1 MARDFSELN
10 SIQFEMASNG
20 TRVKVAVS
28 VKAFNE
34 KELGDGDERIVW
46 AKDNEVKVLNPET
59 RKEKSFKFDYTF
71 CGNTEGDIKTPA
83 GNSKVFEDV
92 GKFALLSCFG
102 GYNTCVFSYGACGT
116 GKTHIMYGTDKS
128 QGLVSWICENLFKKA
143 SCYDEDTSFRAEISF
158 LEIHKEFV
166 KDLLGRRRNWQDS
179 LRVREHRE
187 LGVYV
192 DKLTKHIVTDVSEL
206 LGLIE
211 KGKKN
216 RSICSRSSD
225 SFSSSS
231 HTILTLRFTQARLED
246 SLPCEMVSVIYLVD
260 LAGSKGIHDEC
271 ADSCSTS
278 DTDKSLMT
286 LERVM
291 STLASRSTG
300 SITSSVHVPYKD
312 SALTWILKD
321 CFGGNC
327 RTVMLAA
334 VSPSSSCHNETL
346 NTLRFA
352 NQAKNIVNTP
362 KVNEDE
368 NVKLIKEL
376 KVEIQTLQ
384 EKIKSG
390 NSPSSLDVDK
400 AERKLQENE
409 DLMKRLTGIWEDK
422 WSKTQK
428 LIEERALA
436 VTELGSALRFETDE
450 PHFVSLGGGRLSI
463 GVTLCPIKRGK
474 TVIGVSTDTCKPDIQ
489 LRGKG
494 IEPEHCLVEYNGDA
508 VVLYPKAALCSVDG
522 IPVSEPTRLPQGCMV
537 CLGKSNYFRFN
548 HPREAKRIKES
559 HPGNR
564 FSIVPD
570 QYYPDVE
577 LAIEQYK
584 KDKQERERLQKENE
598 RLLSLEHEYKEAVE
612 RIDFEKTQL
621 EEGRQQLR
629 EMEQQHKEAVDS
641 FEQEIAVQI
650 KELERQREELQ
661 HFEEEKEKLMM
672 LQEKYEDNVRKQEQ
686 ERTSSEKR
694 RQEEYERLK
703 AMKAKL
709 EGKEGTEK
717 ERVAI
722 EELRQQLAL
731 QELNSLEE
739 ELLTYEQQQ
748 LDNELI
754 EQERKK
760 LEEMKRKQTEVI
772 KQLEEELNAQI
783 KMLKEER
790 EKENSKIHQEKERIQ
805 MLEEQQQEALKQ
817 IELERKRL
825 DEEREEEKR
834 RLEEERERLS
844 KMEQERL
851 ELLESVAREQEQEK
865 QMIKTEK
872 KRLMELEEQHAKAL
886 KEIEDTM
893 ISKQDKMERERQI
906 EFEFFETEQ
915 LLLEELEQ
923 KQREAAE
930 QLERERE
937 IIRQQVEKER
947 DEERR
952 ERERQQM
959 RFQEL
964 QAQQQETLRQ
974 AEEERRR
981 LQAELQS
988 QKEQMAKE
996 KTRLLNLEKEYK
1008 KIRSSNGGDV
1018 PSLLAV
1024 LNMPDVAQ
1032 LGKGCSLQERK
1043 KRLEEEKRRLV
1054 ELKREAE
1061 NLWHAKQRESS
1072 ESGSSGDERMKDK
1085 TAQKLQREKER
1096 RVELERKLAELQQQQ
1111 SNTPAGDSGERV
1123 KELEKALG
1131 TERTRRQEME
1141 RILSEK
1147 QKQEELEKVAAAEK
1161 ARKEMMTEKA
1171 IQERLPP
1178 QVKNGTSHNEDDIN
1192 LVQHLV
1198 ATGHVLENCPSVRV
1212 TASACKGYLSK
1223 MGGKL
1228 IKSWKK
1234 RWFVLDRQKRA
1245 LCYYTDEHHRVPKGI
1260 IYFQAIQDVYVDLPT
1275 SYKGSST
1282 RTTFCVKTPQ
1292 ETYYVAAP
1300 SGLAMSIWI
1309 DAILTGREGADFYN

>member
-1 MARDFSELN
+1 MAYEER
-10 SIQFEMASNG
+10 
-20 TRVKVAVS
+20 RVKVAVAVRS
-28 VKAFNE
+28 LSE
-34 KELGDGDERIVW
+34 KERTDNEEYVVGTQG
-46 AKDNEVKVLNPET
+46 NEVKVLNPET
-59 RKEKSFKFDYTF
+59 RREKLFKFDYTF
-71 CGNTEGDIKTPA
+71 CDKTNEDTLIPQTNA
-83 GNSKVFEDV
+83 KVLEEV
-92 GKFALLSCFG
+92 GQFVLSSCFS
-102 GYNTCVFSYGACGT
+102 GYNSCLFTYGACGS
-116 GKTHIMYGTDKS
+116 GKTHIMFGTDKS
-128 QGLVSWICENLFKKA
+128 QGLMSWICENLFKRA
-143 SCYDEDTSFRAEISF
+143 SCYDDDTSFRAEISF

-187 LGVYV
+187 FGVYV
-192 DKLTKHIVTDVSEL
+192 DKLTKHIVTDVSEVF
-206 LGLIE
+206 GLID

-216 RSICSRSSD
+216 RSVCSRASD

-231 HTILTLRFTQARLED
+231 HTIFTIRFTQARLEEN
-246 SLPCEMVSVIYLVD
+246 LPSEIVSVIQLVD
-260 LAGSKGIHDEC
+260 LAGSKSIHDEC
-271 ADSCSTS
+271 SDSCSTS
-278 DTDKSLMT
+278 DGDKSLMT

-291 STLASRSTG
+291 STLANRGSNSSTSG
-300 SITSSVHVPYKD
+300 PSVPYKD

-321 CFGGNC
+321 CLGGNC

-334 VSPSSSCHNETL
+334 VSPSASCHNETL

-352 NQAKNIVNTP
+352 NQAKNILNDP
-362 KVNEDE
+362 KVIEDE

-376 KVEIQTLQ
+376 KLEIHTL
-384 EKIKSG
+384 KKKLKSG
-390 NSPSSLDVDK
+390 DVSNSSEVDK
-400 AERKLQENE
+400 TERKLQESE

-422 WSKTQK
+422 WSRTQK

-436 VTELGSALRFETDE
+436 VTELGSALKFETDE

-474 TVIGVSTDTCKPDIQ
+474 TLIGVSTDTCKPDIQ

-494 IEPEHCLVEYNGDA
+494 IEPEHCTVEYNGDA

-522 IPVSEPTRLPQGCMV
+522 IPISEPTRLPQGCMI

-559 HPGNR
+559 NPGNR

-612 RIDFEKTQL
+612 RIEFEKTQL
-621 EEGRQQLR
+621 EEERRQLQ
-629 EMEQQHKEAVDS
+629 EMEEQHRQAVES
-641 FEQEIAVQI
+641 FEKEIAVQI
-650 KELERQREELQ
+650 VELERQRKELR
-661 HFEEEKEKLMM
+661 HFEEEKEKLMI
-672 LQEKYEDNVRKQEQ
+672 LQEKYEENVRKQEQ
-686 ERTSSEKR
+686 ERSNKEKR

-709 EGKEGTEK
+709 EGEEGTEK

-731 QELNSLEE
+731 QEINSLEE
-739 ELLTYEQQQ
+739 EMLTYERQQ

-754 EQERKK
+754 EEERRK
-760 LEEMKRKQTEVI
+760 LEQMKERQSEVI
-772 KQLEEELNAQI
+772 KQLEDELNAQI
-783 KMLKEER
+783 KILKEER
-790 EKENSKIHQEKERIQ
+790 EKENSKIEKEKERIQ
-805 MLEEQQQEALKQ
+805 LLEQQQQEALKT
-817 IELERKRL
+817 IELERERL
-825 DEEREEEKR
+825 DKEREEEKV
-834 RLEEERERLS
+834 RLQEERERLN
-844 KMEQERL
+844 KLEKERL
-851 ELLESVAREQEQEK
+851 EMLENAAREQEHEK
-865 QMIKTEK
+865 QMIESEK
-872 KRLMELEEQHAKAL
+872 KRLVELEEQHAQAM
-886 KEIEDTM
+886 KEIEESM
-893 ISKQDKMERERQI
+893 ISKQDRMERERQI

-923 KQREAAE
+923 KQREAGQ
-930 QLERERE
+930 QLEREKELIRE
-937 IIRQQVEKER
+937 QFEKER
-947 DEERR
+947 EEERR
-952 ERERQQM
+952 KLEEEHRRV
-959 RFQEL
+959 QEL

-981 LQAELQS
+981 LQTELKNQR
-988 QKEQMAKE
+988 EQMAKE
-996 KTRLLNLEKEYK
+996 KQRLINLEKEYK
-1008 KIRSSNGGDV
+1008 KIRNNGAEAPPLLSALKIQDV
-1018 PSLLAV
+1018 S
-1024 LNMPDVAQ
+1024 Q

-1043 KRLEEEKRRLV
+1043 QRLEQEKRRLI

-1061 NLWHAKQRESS
+1061 HLWHVKQQESS
-1072 ESGSSGDERMKDK
+1072 AESGSSGDERTQDK
-1085 TAQKLQREKER
+1085 TALKLQREKEKR
-1096 RVELERKLAELQQQQ
+1096 EKLEHQLAEVQQQK
-1111 SNTPAGDSGERV
+1111 NAAEDGEKV

-1131 TERTRRQEME
+1131 MERTRRQEME
-1141 RILSEK
+1141 KILSEK

-1171 IQERLPP
+1171 IHERLSTK
-1178 QVKNGTSHNEDDIN
+1178 VKNGTSHHEEDLN

-1212 TASACKGYLSK
+1212 TASTCKGYLSK

-1245 LCYYTDEHHRVPKGI
+1245 LCYYADEHQKTPKGI
-1260 IYFQAIQDVYVDLPT
+1260 IYFQAIQDVYVDLPM
-1275 SYKGSST
+1275 SYKGSSL

-1309 DAILTGREGADFYN
+1309 DAILTGREGADFNN

>member
-1 MARDFSELN
+1 MISFWREISSEHG
-10 SIQFEMASNG
+10 MASDE
-20 TRVKVAVS
+20 TRVKVAVAVRS
-28 VKAFNE
+28 FSE
-34 KELGDGDERIVW
+34 KERLDDEERVVW
-46 AKDNEVKVLNPET
+46 TQGKKVGVLNPGT
-59 RKEKSFKFDYTF
+59 RKEKVFKFDYTF
-71 CGNTEGDIKTPA
+71 CDQTNEDIVNPQT
-83 GNSKVFEDV
+83 NSKVLEDV
-92 GKFALLSCFG
+92 GQFVLSSCFD
-102 GYNTCVFSYGACGT
+102 GYNTCVFSYGACAS

-128 QGLVSWICENLFKKA
+128 QGLISWICENLFKRA
-143 SCYDEDTSFRAEISF
+143 SCYDDDTSFRAEISF

-187 LGVYV
+187 LGVYI

-206 LGLIE
+206 FGLID

-216 RSICSRSSD
+216 RSVCSRASD

-231 HTILTLRFTQARLED
+231 HTIFTIRFTQARLED
-246 SLPCEMVSVIYLVD
+246 DLPCEMVSMIQLVD
-260 LAGSKGIHDEC
+260 LAGSKSIHNEC

-278 DTDKSLMT
+278 DVDKSLMT

-291 STLASRSTG
+291 STLASRGLDSA
-300 SITSSVHVPYKD
+300 TSNATVPYQD

-334 VSPSSSCHNETL
+334 VSPSASCHNETL

-352 NQAKNIVNTP
+352 NQAKNIINTP

-376 KVEIQTLQ
+376 KFEIQSL
-384 EKIKSG
+384 KKKLKSG
-390 NSPSSLDVDK
+390 NVPNTLEVDK

-436 VTELGSALRFETDE
+436 VTELGSALKFETDE

-494 IEPEHCLVEYNGDA
+494 IEPEHCTAEYNGDA

-522 IPVSEPTRLPQGCMV
+522 IPISEPTRLPQGCMI

-548 HPREAKRIKES
+548 HPREAKKIKES
-559 HPGNR
+559 NPGNR

-570 QYYPDVE
+570 QYFPDVE

-612 RIDFEKTQL
+612 RIEFEKTQL
-621 EEGRQQLR
+621 EEERRQLH

-641 FEQEIAVQI
+641 FEEEIAVQI
-650 KELERQREELQ
+650 KELERQREELR

-672 LQEKYEDNVRKQEQ
+672 LQEKYEENVKKQEQ
-686 ERTSSEKR
+686 ERSNNEKR

-709 EGKEGTEK
+709 EGEEGTEK

-739 ELLTYEQQQ
+739 EMLTYERQQ

-754 EQERKK
+754 KEERRK
-760 LEEMKRKQTEVI
+760 LEEMKDKQSEVI
-772 KQLEEELNAQI
+772 KQLEGELNAQI

-790 EKENSKIHQEKERIQ
+790 EKENSKIEKEKERIQ
-805 MLEEQQQEALKQ
+805 LLEQQQQEALKQ
-817 IELERKRL
+817 IELERERL
-825 DEEREEEKR
+825 DKEREEEKI
-834 RLEEERERLS
+834 RLQEERERLN
-844 KMEQERL
+844 KLEQERL
-851 ELLESVAREQEQEK
+851 EMLENAAREQEHEK
-865 QMIKTEK
+865 QMIETEK
-872 KRLMELEEQHAKAL
+872 KRLVELEEQHAQAMKQ
-886 KEIEDTM
+886 IEETM

-923 KQREAAE
+923 KQREAGE

-937 IIRQQVEKER
+937 LIREQLERER

-952 ERERQQM
+952 KLEQEQRRVA
-959 RFQEL
+959 EL
-964 QAQQQETLRQ
+964 QAQQQETLRT
-974 AEEERRR
+974 AEDERRR
-981 LQAELQS
+981 LQEELKS
-988 QKEQMAKE
+988 QREQMAKE
-996 KTRLLNLEKEYK
+996 KSRLINLEKEYK
-1008 KIRSSNGGDV
+1008 KIRSNGGEVPPLLSALKMQDV
-1018 PSLLAV
+1018 S
-1024 LNMPDVAQ
+1024 Q

-1043 KRLEEEKRRLV
+1043 QRLEQEKRRLM

-1061 NLWHAKQRESS
+1061 NLWHAKQQEGS
-1072 ESGSSGDERMKDK
+1072 ESGSSGDERAQDK

-1096 RVELERKLAELQQQQ
+1096 REKLERQLAEIQQQKN
-1111 SNTPAGDSGERV
+1111 NTVSAEDGEKV

-1131 TERTRRQEME
+1131 MERLRRQEME
-1141 RILSEK
+1141 KILSEK
-1147 QKQEELEKVAAAEK
+1147 QKREELEKVAAAEK
-1161 ARKEMMTEKA
+1161 ARKELMTEKA
-1171 IQERLPP
+1171 IQERLAAK
-1178 QVKNGTSHNEDDIN
+1178 VKNGSSCHDGDIN

-1212 TASACKGYLSK
+1212 TASTCKGYLSK

-1245 LCYYTDEHHRVPKGI
+1245 LCYYTDEHHRTPKGI
-1260 IYFQAIQDVYVDLPT
+1260 IYFQAIQDVYVDLPM
-1275 SYKGSST
+1275 SYKGSSV

-1309 DAILTGREGADFYN
+1309 DAILTGREGADFHN

>member
-1 MARDFSELN
+1 MKIAVFVRALNKKESEDK
-10 SIQFEMASNG
+10 EE
-20 TRVKVAVS
+20 RV
-28 VKAFNE
+28 
-34 KELGDGDERIVW
+34 VW
-46 AKDNEVKVLNPET
+46 AKDNEVRVLNPET
-59 RKEKSFKFDYTF
+59 RTEKGFKFDYTS
-71 CGNTEGDIKTPA
+71 CGETQRDIEATVGSSQGLKGV
-83 GNSKVFEDV
+83 GNFVLS
-92 GKFALLSCFG
+92 SCFG

-116 GKTHIMYGTDKS
+116 SKTNIMYGTEDS
-128 QGLVSWICENLFKKA
+128 QGLVLWICENLFKKA
-143 SCYDEDTSFRAEISF
+143 SSYDSDTSFRAEISF
-158 LEIHKEFV
+158 LEINQEFV
-166 KDLLGRRRNWQDS
+166 KDLLGRKRNWQDS
-179 LRVREHRE
+179 LRVCEHKE

-192 DKLTKHIVTDVSEL
+192 DKLSKHIVTDVSEL
-206 LGLIE
+206 FGLLE

-216 RSICSRSSD
+216 RSICSRSSN
-225 SFSSSS
+225 SSSS
-231 HTILTLRFTQARLED
+231 NSHTIFTVRLTQARLED
-246 SLPCEMVSVIYLVD
+246 TLPCEMLSTINLVD
-260 LAGSKGIHDEC
+260 LTGSKSVYNEC
-271 ADSCSTS
+271 VDNCSTL

-286 LERVM
+286 LERVI
-291 STLASRSTG
+291 STLASRSSDSSASNTG
-300 SITSSVHVPYKD
+300 IPYQD

-327 RTVMLAA
+327 RSVMLAA
-334 VSPSSSCHNETL
+334 VSPSAACHGETL
-346 NTLRFA
+346 HTLRFA
-352 NQAKNIVNTP
+352 NLAKNVINTP
-362 KVNEDE
+362 RVNEDE

-376 KVEIQTLQ
+376 KSEILHLKD
-384 EKIKSG
+384 KIKVANTS
-390 NSPSSLDVDK
+390 NSLDVDK
-400 AERKLQENE
+400 TERKLQENE
-409 DLMKRLTGIWEDK
+409 DLMTRLTGIWEDK

-428 LIEERALA
+428 LMEDRALA
-436 VTELGSALRFETDE
+436 VTELGSALKFEIDE

-494 IEPEHCLVEYNGDA
+494 IEPEHCIVEFNGVA

-522 IPVSEPTRLPQGCMV
+522 IPVSEPTRLPQGCMI

-548 HPREAKRIKES
+548 HPTEAKRIKES

-598 RLLSLEHEYKEAVE
+598 RLLSLELEYKEAVE
-612 RIDFEKTQL
+612 LIEFEKTQL
-621 EEGRQQLR
+621 EEGRQQLH
-629 EMEQQHKEAVDS
+629 EMEAQHKEAVGS

-650 KELERQREELQ
+650 KELERKREELQ
-661 HFEEEKEKLMM
+661 YFEEEKGKLMM
-672 LQEKYEDNVRKQEQ
+672 LQEKYEENVRKQEE

-722 EELRQQLAL
+722 EELRQKLAL

-739 ELLTYEQQQ
+739 ELLSYEQQQ
-748 LDNELI
+748 LEHELI
-754 EQERKK
+754 KQERKK
-760 LEEMKRKQTEVI
+760 VEGMEQKQTEVI
-772 KQLEEELNAQI
+772 KQLEDELNAQI

-790 EKENSKIHQEKERIQ
+790 EKESSKIQQEKERIQ
-805 MLEEQQQEALKQ
+805 MLEKQQQEALRQ
-817 IELERKRL
+817 IEQEKRRL
-825 DEEREEEKR
+825 DEEREEEKKH
-834 RLEEERERLS
+834 LEEERERLN
-844 KMEQERL
+844 KIEQERL
-851 ELLESVAREQEQEK
+851 EMLENTAKEQEQEK
-865 QMIKTEK
+865 LMIETEK
-872 KRLMELEEQHAKAL
+872 KRLLELEERHTKAL

-937 IIRQQVEKER
+937 MIRQQLEKER
-947 DEERR
+947 DGERR
-952 ERERQQM
+952 KREQQKI

-981 LQAELQS
+981 LQTELQS
-988 QKEQMAKE
+988 QKEQMTKE
-996 KTRLLNLEKEYK
+996 KTRLLNLESEYK
-1008 KIRSSNGGDV
+1008 KIRSNNASEV
-1018 PSLLAV
+1018 PSLLSA
-1024 LNMPDVAQ
+1024 LNMPDITQ
-1032 LGKGCSLQERK
+1032 LGKGCSLEERK

-1054 ELKREAE
+1054 QLKKEAE
-1061 NLWHAKQRESS
+1061 NLWHAKQREND
-1072 ESGSSGDERMKDK
+1072 ESGGSGDERSKNK
-1085 TAQKLQREKER
+1085 SVQKLQHEKQTRE
-1096 RVELERKLAELQQQQ
+1096 ELERKVVESKHQQ
-1111 SNTPAGDSGERV
+1111 SHKLEGEGMKKV
-1123 KELEKALG
+1123 KELESALAA
-1131 TERTRRQEME
+1131 ERTRRQEME
-1141 RILSEK
+1141 RILAEK
-1147 QKQEELEKVAAAEK
+1147 QKQDELDKVIAAEK

-1178 QVKNGTSHNEDDIN
+1178 QVKNGTSHSDDDIN

-1198 ATGHVLENCPSVRV
+1198 AAGHVLENCPSVRV

-1245 LCYYTDEHHRVPKGI
+1245 LCYYTDEHHRTPKGI
-1260 IYFQAIQDVYVDLPT
+1260 IYFQAIQDVYVDLPN
-1275 SYKGSST
+1275 SYKGSSMK
-1282 RTTFCVKTPQ
+1282 TTFCVKTPQ

-1309 DAILTGREGADFYN
+1309 DAILTGREGVDFFN